1 MIIEKNYDSVQF
13 DLANKNIIIDQ
24 IIFFNFIFTSDM
36 MYEYTGNTQIMK
48 EIMEGQ
54 NIREEHVDELLR
66 DKLYLYIDNK
76 DEY

>member
-36 MYEYTGNTQIMK
+36 MYEYTGNTQVSTFGKLIFEK
-48 EIMEGQ
+48 
-54 NIREEHVDELLR
+54 NISIEDIFYYVG
-66 DKLYLYIDNK
+66 
-76 DEY
+76 